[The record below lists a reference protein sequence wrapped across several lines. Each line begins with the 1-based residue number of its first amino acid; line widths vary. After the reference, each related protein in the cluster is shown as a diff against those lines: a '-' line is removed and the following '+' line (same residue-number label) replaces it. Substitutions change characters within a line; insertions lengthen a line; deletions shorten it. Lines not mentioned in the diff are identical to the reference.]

1 MSDQNSFAEAM
12 KINLPYRMVT
22 TCENMIERAYDPD
35 LLTVE
40 ELKKV
45 YDVFYGLRHNIM
57 SIDRDFG
64 DLDLH
69 QTLIAIHDAVLC
81 AFSEMKLK

>member
-1 MSDQNSFAEAM
+1 MSKSFAEAM
-12 KINLPYRMVT
+12 KINLPYMMVT
-22 TCENMIERAYDPD
+22 TCENMIERANDTD
-35 LLTVE
+35 QLTVE

-45 YDVFYGLRHNIM
+45 YDVFYGLHHNIM
-57 SIDRDFG
+57 SIDRDYG

-69 QTLIAIHDAVLC
+69 QTLIAIHDAVLS